1 MIENLYG
8 KIFDYLRH
16 DPIIGKLK
24 VFKYLKDNVSYLQ
37 NIYHKYKRMADSVAI
52 ENITDC
58 NRKCPYCP
66 HFWTDREKGL
76 MPEPLFR
83 KIIDDLASFGYRGKI
98 IFAPWSEPLLDKRLS
113 SLVKYTNSELPKSK
127 ITILTN
133 GDFLSVKKTMELVD
147 AGVEEIDVSDNYTV
161 YDNQYTIDKPKQA
174 IQTYN
179 QLDGTYK
186 RSIHF
191 HDPNYK
197 KIRGLDRFHNRSGLV
212 PLKDCIAVESFFKM
226 CELPEMILTINYKGE
241 ALLCARQ
248 WGDTPVYGD
257 VSYEHITDI
266 WRKEEFVQD
275 RAALR
280 KGIFKWDVCKDCG
293 VGYPLDPM
301 ELLSLK
307 NLISKI

>member
-1 MIENLYG
+1 MLS
-8 KIFDYLRH
+8 FL
-16 DPIIGKLK
+16 
-24 VFKYLKDNVSYLQ
+24 VF
-37 NIYHKYKRMADSVAI
+37 
-52 ENITDC
+52 
-58 NRKCPYCP
+58 
-66 HFWTDREKGL
+66 
-76 MPEPLFR
+76 
-83 KIIDDLASFGYRGKI
+83 LAAGTSRGKCN
-98 IFAPWSEPLLDKRLS
+98 L
-113 SLVKYTNSELPKSK
+113 
-127 ITILTN
+127 
-133 GDFLSVKKTMELVD
+133 G
-147 AGVEEIDVSDNYTV
+147 NYTV

-266 WRKEEFVQD
+266 SLPEPQLRAWREVE
-275 RAALR
+275 RAAD
-280 KGIFKWDVCKDCG
+280 GAH
-293 VGYPLDPM
+293 
-301 ELLSLK
+301 
-307 NLISKI
+307 

>member
-8 KIFDYLRH
+8 KIIDYLRH
-16 DPIIGKLK
+16 DPIISKLK

-37 NIYHKYKRMADSVAI
+37 DNYYKYKRMADSVAI
-52 ENITDC
+52 ENTADC

-76 MPEPLFR
+76 MPESLFK

-113 SLVKYTNSELPKSK
+113 SLVKYTKSKLPKSK

-133 GDFLSVKKTMELVD
+133 GDFLTVKKTMELVD
-147 AGVEEIDVSDNYTV
+147 AGVEEVDVSDNYTV
-161 YDNQYTIDKPKQA
+161 SENQYTIDEPKQA

-179 QLDGTYK
+179 QLDEKYK
-186 RSIHF
+186 KSVHF
-191 HDPNYK
+191 HDLNYK
-197 KIRGLDRFHNRSGLV
+197 KIRGLDRFHNRSALV
-212 PLKDCIAVESFFKM
+212 PLKDCIAVESLFKM
-226 CELPEMILTINYKGE
+226 CELPEMILAINYKGE
-241 ALLCARQ
+241 ALLCVRQ
-248 WGDTPVYGD
+248 WRDTPVYGN
-257 VSYEHITDI
+257 VSFEHVKDI
-266 WRKEEFVQD
+266 WRKEEFVQE

-301 ELLSLK
+301 ELSSLK
-307 NLISKI
+307 GSISKV